1 MNKQQFK
8 YQLGNLRKVINKLI
22 AEGREIVYSAIF
34 TIDGKKQKLIDLADA
49 KKFNLLNRFM
59 EYENPTHL
67 RIEYYDKQ
75 DTRNMID
82 VKDFPFDAP
91 EKAPE
96 KTEFR
101 GFGEAEINQIVD
113 QRMAEKQRQ
122 MDHEELK
129 DHVRELTVENQE
141 LQDKIEALEDTN
153 AHLEVELEK
162 KKSIRYYAGMLGDIL
177 ESFGIKRDKIKK
189 PLAELMGVDE
199 DSPEPKQVAGQ
210 KKDASGIVEEEPSPD
225 QQKRAEIINLID
237 QYLQTLPNVTLAN
250 VFKIFSAIEQSPFIA
265 DELLDYLKNRN
276 NKSDE

>member
-1 MNKQQFK
+1 MTKQQFK

-210 KKDASGIVEEEPSPD
+210 QKDASGIVEEESSPD
-225 QQKRAEIINLID
+225 QQKRTEIINLID